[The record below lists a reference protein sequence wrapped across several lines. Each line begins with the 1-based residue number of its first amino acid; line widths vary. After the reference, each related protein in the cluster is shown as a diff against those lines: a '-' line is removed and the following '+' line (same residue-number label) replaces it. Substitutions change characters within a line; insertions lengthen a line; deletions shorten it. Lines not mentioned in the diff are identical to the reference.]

1 MTCEIGVA
9 NSDGYR
15 SGGLC
20 NLFSGS
26 AVSVTVCK
34 KGSRADGI
42 GAIKLAAWKQRPR
55 TLGEGSSRPIPSG
68 WS

>member
-26 AVSVTVCK
+26 AVSVAVCK
-34 KGSRADGI
+34 KGLRADSG
-42 GAIKLAAWKQRPR
+42 LVRLSSR
-55 TLGEGSSRPIPSG
+55 HGSSVPERWERGLADQS
-68 WS
+68 